1 MDEGLAYM
9 QERVGGSGG
18 GIALTPSG
26 DIGISYLT
34 KGMSWAYVRGPDIH
48 YGIYKGEDNTV
59 SL

>member
-1 MDEGLAYM
+1 M

-34 KGMSWAYVRGPDIH
+34 KGMSWAYVKGQDIH
-48 YGIYKGEDNTV
+48 YGIYRGEDNAV
-59 SL
+59 VL